1 MGQKVTDRESDLK
14 IDWKISDPFVTQK
27 MLGDVTGLSRSGVRY
42 IMGQLRAEGILQRV
56 GSTKKGRWIL
66 KGSD

>member
-1 MGQKVTDRESDLK
+1 MGQKVTDREIDLK
-14 IDWKISDPFVTQK
+14 IDWKISNPFVTQK

-42 IMGQLRAEGILQRV
+42 IMGQLRAEGIL
-56 GSTKKGRWIL
+56 